1 MFVCFLLFSAFVSLY
16 PYLLNPG
23 CFASTACTASNIRIC
38 SGQGSSGEGA
48 SQDTQMLTP
57 HKEHTACG
65 SAGTRLARSPT
76 LPFLSFCQFI
86 NLRRREGTRWIG
98 ATANTNVLLFMSNHF
113 KQKMGIAVL
122 KRRSDNQEKLVSLS
136 ENKKAEGLT
145 VAGEKQSSKAKPMNT
160 PNGNAIFF
168 HERKK

>member
-1 MFVCFLLFSAFVSLY
+1 
-16 PYLLNPG
+16 
-23 CFASTACTASNIRIC
+23 
-38 SGQGSSGEGA
+38 
-48 SQDTQMLTP
+48 
-57 HKEHTACG
+57 
-65 SAGTRLARSPT
+65 
-76 LPFLSFCQFI
+76 
-86 NLRRREGTRWIG
+86 
-98 ATANTNVLLFMSNHF
+98 MSNHF